1 MNIMPSS
8 GGFRSLQG
16 MTMVSP
22 YKAVTLSVAQT
33 GRQKTHT
40 LTAWTHRF
48 KKKLLQDC
56 FSQTDSQVE

>member
-40 LTAWTHRF
+40 LTAWTHTL

-56 FSQTDSQVE
+56 FSHTESRVE